1 MENYTAPPILWKDRK
16 HFLWFPWSFTKYTLD
31 ENRLYIDTGL
41 LNTKHEE
48 VLLYRIVDISM
59 SRSLAQ
65 RIFGTGC
72 IVLYAKVDVSGEI
85 HLKNI
90 KSTEKVNRMLSDLIE
105 KARNKKRVVG
115 KEFYSSDGLSEDGDD
130 FDDIHE
136 H

>member
-1 MENYTAPPILWKDRK
+1 MKIAYILTPAL
-16 HFLWFPWSFTKYTLD
+16 F
-31 ENRLYIDTGL
+31 
-41 LNTKHEE
+41 NTKHEE

-72 IVLYAKVDVSGEI
+72 IVLYAKVDVSAEI

-90 KSTEKVNRMLSDLIE
+90 KSTETVNRMLSDLIE

-130 FDDIHE
+130 FDDMYE